1 MAMANTGNLPDG
13 ISFVRFSKPTTE
25 VFTVAHGLG
34 EVPDMVMIFQKS
46 YDVANGLHWSNP
58 LLIFANQGDAPS
70 GSTYPKRLIANYIEN
85 ENNWTYT
92 GNYAFGWSADS
103 TNVEIK
109 FGNNSPPFP
118 NAADTWYM
126 LSVKFKD

>member
-1 MAMANTGNLPDG
+1 MANAGNLPSG
-13 ISFVRFSKPTTE
+13 ISFVSFSKPTTN

-46 YDVANGLHWSNP
+46 YDVANGGNAANP
-58 LLIFANQGDAPS
+58 LLLFANQGDPPS
-70 GSTYPKRLIANYIEN
+70 GSTYPKRLIVNYIEN
-85 ENNWTYT
+85 GSNWTYT
-92 GNYAFGWSADS
+92 GNSIFGWSADS

-109 FGNNSPPFP
+109 FGNSSPPFP
-118 NAADTWYM
+118 NAEETWYM